1 MPVSLLLLSIA
12 LLFMKIVNN
21 VDDDDNS
28 DLNSSATNDGTY
40 NNNETNALPYTTTD
54 CVLIVPKQYNQA

>member
-28 DLNSSATNDGTY
+28 DLNSSATNDGT
-40 NNNETNALPYTTTD
+40 
-54 CVLIVPKQYNQA
+54 